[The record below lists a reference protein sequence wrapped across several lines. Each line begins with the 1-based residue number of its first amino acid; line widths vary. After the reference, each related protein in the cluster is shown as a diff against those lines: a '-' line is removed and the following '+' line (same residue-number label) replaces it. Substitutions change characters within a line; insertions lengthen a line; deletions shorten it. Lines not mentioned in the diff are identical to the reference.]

1 MWLGW
6 SPSIWLAYKHWLHNE
21 CQQQPLGFYSCWLH
35 RMPHPIWQLSWTGTW
50 KWTHQHHSMVG
61 AVSYWHSIHS
71 HQTSNSSPTRFLF
84 MWDSGIWHTHTLL
97 FAKPVSI
104 NECAASWW
112 GEDESFSRDWKASSQ
127 TCKSSISFSYVK
139 THLLRPQSVHL
150 SLSMTLV
157 I

>member
-35 RMPHPIWQLSWTGTW
+35 RMPHPIWQPSWTGTW
-50 KWTHQHHSMVG
+50 KWTHQHHLIVG
-61 AVSYWHSIHS
+61 TVSYWHSIHS

-112 GEDESFSRDWKASSQ
+112 GEDESFLEIGRHHLKHVSHPFHFLMWKLTFLDHNLFAWASV
-127 TCKSSISFSYVK
+127 C
-139 THLLRPQSVHL
+139 R
-150 SLSMTLV
+150 
-157 I
+157 